1 MTRPSRQ
8 PRRREILAVRGQ
20 KGASMFVIVSAR
32 VLYGAIPW
40 TLPFP
45 IGGFE

>member
-1 MTRPSRQ
+1 
-8 PRRREILAVRGQ
+8 
-20 KGASMFVIVSAR
+20 MFVIVSAR